1 MTNEFVNYP
10 ISVYNK
16 AVQNILTYVIPF
28 AFTSYFPA
36 LYFLTGENPLFNIGM
51 TMLVSVVVMGVG
63 VLIWN
68 KGLKAYESAG
78 S

>member
-1 MTNEFVNYP
+1 M
-10 ISVYNK
+10 
-16 AVQNILTYVIPF
+16 LTYIIPF
-28 AFTSYFPA
+28 VFTSYFPA

-51 TMLVSVVVMGVG
+51 TIVVALIVMTIG

-68 KGLKAYESAG
+68 RGIKAYESAG